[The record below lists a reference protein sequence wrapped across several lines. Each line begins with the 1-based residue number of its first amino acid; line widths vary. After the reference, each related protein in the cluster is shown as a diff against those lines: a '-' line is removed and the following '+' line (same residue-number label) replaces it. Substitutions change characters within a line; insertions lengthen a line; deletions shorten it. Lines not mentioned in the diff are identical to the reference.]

1 MVVFL
6 FSLLFVVISADAR
19 PSRDVRVKSSDDS
32 TPVDYSEVSMMHS
45 NLLAVVFALLSALT
59 VAWGTILRH
68 QVAEQ
73 TSGDPDTS
81 YRIPVLAA
89 ITRRRWWAGVACAL
103 AAYGFQVIAL
113 GFGTLLVVQPVLVLS
128 LMFTLPLA
136 ARFDGRHVSRQEMA
150 WAGILTAAVGVLVV
164 WGRPLPGT
172 TTPPLNRWII
182 ALAIGAAVMIAL
194 AWFASRQRLRRR
206 ALLLGTITGAIM
218 GYLAVLAKTVVDQ
231 FTREGLGGLFSHWEI
246 YGLIIAAILGTLVQQ
261 ASFNAGA
268 LENSLPAMTVVEPI
282 VAFVLGY
289 AILGERFQVEGP
301 QWLIMGAVVVVM
313 LVSTVVLSRK
323 GVD

>member
-1 MVVFL
+1 
-6 FSLLFVVISADAR
+6 
-19 PSRDVRVKSSDDS
+19 
-32 TPVDYSEVSMMHS
+32 MMHS
-45 NLLAVVFALLSALT
+45 NFLAVVFALLSALT

-73 TSGDPDTS
+73 TSGDPDDA
-81 YRIPVLAA
+81 RRAPVLAA
-89 ITRRRWWAGVACAL
+89 IARPRWWAGVLCAL
-103 AAYGFQVIAL
+103 AAYGLQVIAL

-136 ARFDGRHVSRQEMA
+136 ARFDGRRVSHQEMA
-150 WAGILTAAVGVLVV
+150 WAGLLTVAVGVLVV

-172 TTPPLNRWII
+172 TSPPLSRWIL
-182 ALAIGAAVMIAL
+182 ALVIGAAILIAI
-194 AWFASRQRLRRR
+194 AWYSSRQPLRRR
-206 ALLLGTITGAIM
+206 ALFLGAITGAIM
-218 GYLAVLAKTVVDQ
+218 GYLAVLAKSVVDQ
-231 FTREGLGGLFSHWEI
+231 FTSEGVGGLLTHWEI
-246 YGLIIAAILGTLVQQ
+246 YGLIASAIIGTLVQQ
-261 ASFNAGA
+261 ASFNAGS

-289 AILGERFQVEGP
+289 AILGERFQIKGA
-301 QWLIMGAVVVVM
+301 QWLLMAVVVVVM